1 MTQDEPQTYSFEQA
15 GETLGVSVAEIRSY
29 VEEGMVSPAE
39 DDAGQAVLTRID
51 MRRLWSAVTLHRDL
65 GINLPG
71 VAAVLRLR
79 EQFEQVRRDLETL
92 VEIVERELGPDA
104 WDRLWPEGRPRP
116 AANVCVEGV
125 TDLAEAVPPTGE
137 GGGADDE
144 ADAGAEQG
152 GAPADEG
159 AST

>member
-1 MTQDEPQTYSFEQA
+1 MTQDEPQTYSLEQA
-15 GETLGVSVAEIRSY
+15 GETLGVSVAEIRSF
-29 VEEGMVSPAE
+29 VEEGLVSPHADE
-39 DDAGQAVLTRID
+39 TGEAVLTRID

-125 TDLAEAVPPTGE
+125 TDLPDAVPPAGQVGSSDAEAE
-137 GGGADDE
+137 GGDK
-144 ADAGAEQG
+144 QG
-152 GAPADEG
+152 EAPADEG